1 MLQLTYKNMRQYIHL
16 RTRNKKYLESL
27 KEKNSNQYLSQD
39 CCSGDNN
46 CFGRIIK
53 YFQNFEI
60 YNRNFLVKHKY
71 LYALL
76 GGTGIILFWK
86 GVWYIADSLKING
99 INYFGE
105 SLGKI
110 MMIIFSDTGTLILGL
125 ILMLATGVFVSE
137 FIDDEIIISGIKKE
151 KQIIDKSAE
160 EIIAEEKKEE
170 KILEELKDH
179 IINIEKKLE
188 MDHK

>member
-1 MLQLTYKNMRQYIHL
+1 MLQLINKNMHI
-16 RTRNKKYLESL
+16 RTRNKKYLEYFKKNTLTS
-27 KEKNSNQYLSQD
+27 ETNNNSNN
-39 CCSGDNN
+39 CDN
-46 CFGRIIK
+46 FLKQITEPIIK

-86 GVWYIADSLKING
+86 GVWYMADSIKING
-99 INYFGE
+99 IDYFGE
-105 SLGKI
+105 NLGRI
-110 MMIIFSDTGTLILGL
+110 MMIIFSDTGSLILGL

-160 EIIAEEKKEE
+160 EIINEEKKEE
-170 KILEELKDH
+170 KILKELNERLIH
-179 IINIEKKLE
+179 IEKELE
-188 MDHK
+188 DNHK

>member
-1 MLQLTYKNMRQYIHL
+1 MHKNMYSYTHL
-16 RTRNKKYLESL
+16 RTRNKKYLEYF
-27 KEKNSNQYLSQD
+27 KKNKLTSETN
-39 CCSGDNN
+39 NN
-46 CFGRIIK
+46 CNNFLKQMTATVIN

-86 GVWYIADSLKING
+86 GVWYIADSIKMNG

-105 SLGKI
+105 SLGEI
-110 MMIIFSDTGTLILGL
+110 MMIIFSDTGSLILGL

-179 IINIEKKLE
+179 IINIEKELE
-188 MDHK
+188 MNPK